1 MPVFGNLGAF
11 VGLRFKFSM
20 FLWEVDGVHLDAR
33 TNYLLFYSR
42 LQVRSRFRIYDLQGV
57 WSVIA
62 FAYSGFSGHCN
73 SQVLLQQRGLR
84 TQRA

>member
-42 LQVRSRFRIYDLQGV
+42 LQVQGSGSTIYSLHIAVSRGIASPRSF
-57 WSVIA
+57 
-62 FAYSGFSGHCN
+62 CN
-73 SQVLLQQRGLR
+73 SEV
-84 TQRA
+84 